1 MLPDEVHAFLER
13 FAGDAYTEEE
23 HARFIKWLWAAGP
36 EEAADAA
43 DRYRDMV
50 EKKIGSQTKNIALAS
65 AIEAAL
71 DRMEGKV
78 GEEPGAERVKWA
90 GDERLDGGGSGV
102 LERYGNERSEGTG
115 NETAKQE
122 YWWRRRFVLA
132 AASLLFVVGMTG
144 WWYSVRWGG
153 REAAEKE
160 KIVYNTVR
168 VPRRATYHILL
179 PDGTNVWLNAAS
191 TLRWPTV
198 FSGNE
203 RLVDLTGEAYFN
215 VAVNAGMPFHI
226 RHRLLDVEVLGTV
239 VNVNAYEDEK
249 EAKVTLLQGAVRV
262 SQDSSA
268 ALGVVLKP
276 GQQARATAAGQLVV
290 ENNADLEAAVA
301 WTAGRFRFDHADVKS
316 ILRQLTRWYDIEVS
330 YQGDI
335 GERYFTGEF
344 SRSKSLSDI
353 VKLLEL
359 NHIHCK
365 IEGHYLIVKPPA
377 GKQGL

>member
-1 MLPDEVHAFLER
+1 MLPDEVHAFLEQ
-13 FAGDAYTEEE
+13 FADDKHTEEA
-23 HARFIKWLWAAGP
+23 HARFVKWLWAAGP
-36 EEAADAA
+36 EDAVEVA
-43 DRYRDMV
+43 DRYWKLV
-50 EKKIGSQTKNIALAS
+50 EKKIGRETKNIILAS

-78 GEEPGAERVKWA
+78 GEGVGYEDPEGVRSEELEGA
-90 GDERLDGGGSGV
+90 
-102 LERYGNERSEGTG
+102 GNERSEGTG
-115 NETAKQE
+115 NETAKWV
-122 YWWRRRFVLA
+122 YWRRRLFVLA
-132 AASLLFVVGMTG
+132 AASLLLVVGMTG
-144 WWYSVRWGG
+144 WWLAVRRGG

-168 VPRRATYHILL
+168 VPRRAVYHFLL
-179 PDGTNVWLNAAS
+179 PDGTNVWLNAGS
-191 TLRWPTV
+191 SLSWPTA

-215 VAVNAGMPFHI
+215 VAANAGMPFHI
-226 RHRLLDVEVLGTV
+226 RHHLLDVEVLGTV

-262 SQDSSA
+262 CQDTSEA
-268 ALGVVLKP
+268 TGVVLKP
-276 GQQARATAAGQLVV
+276 GQQARTTAAGQLVV
-290 ENNADLEAAVA
+290 VNNADLEAAVA

-316 ILRQLTRWYDIEVS
+316 ILRQLSRWYDIEVR

-335 GERYFTGEF
+335 GERCFTGEF
-344 SRSKSLSDI
+344 SKTKSLSDI

-359 NHIHCK
+359 SHIHCK

-377 GKQGL
+377 KRQGL